1 MKKST
6 LMLLLLTE
14 FRMITLEKSTL
25 VSGNATDKKIF
36 TPAAANFF
44 WVNLIEFFKQSLHL
58 KNYSDS
64 TFFVEKQGVL
74 PFKAGVHFRFF
85 SAGWKKSLRHENI
98 YQGSGTW

>member
-1 MKKST
+1 MMKKST

-58 KNYSDS
+58 K
-64 TFFVEKQGVL
+64 TTLTALLCVEK
-74 PFKAGVHFRFF
+74 
-85 SAGWKKSLRHENI
+85 
-98 YQGSGTW
+98 